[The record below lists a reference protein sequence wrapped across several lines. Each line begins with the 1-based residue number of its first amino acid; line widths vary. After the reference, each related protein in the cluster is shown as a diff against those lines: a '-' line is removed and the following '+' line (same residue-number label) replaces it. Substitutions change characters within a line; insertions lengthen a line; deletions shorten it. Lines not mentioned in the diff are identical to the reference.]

1 MKSRNADSTESERKL
16 APETERDDQHGRT
29 VGEAASDA
37 ARSAAETARRTV
49 AAGKLAAGVAARKV
63 GQTGK
68 QATNVGRRL
77 ATQGAKKVGKTRK
90 RTAKASRKP
99 ALIAI
104 TELSEELKRA
114 YLETLVWLTFQDDR
128 HIDHRE
134 VSELHLL
141 MVRLRCDAT
150 TRQAVRDAIAHP
162 ANLDPE
168 KLVGRALELARDE
181 AQLRDVDCETPSEAE
196 ATNARLSRAEAEQ
209 KAVGLSLLR
218 EAIWLRLS
226 TSAEGTWP
234 GRSLRLAT
242 PLRDDPGIGK
252 LAELVGLGAK
262 QLAVLERDCR
272 ADQKL
277 LEERLDDRQIKKRAK
292 KIAKDLAS
300 IAPGMG
306 LPVTAVYLSG
316 SVTGL
321 SAAGMTSG
329 LAALGFGGVLGA
341 SAMAT
346 GVGVVLVGGVAV
358 FQGSRWLLNRGARGR
373 SELRKAMLQDI
384 LQNHQRALAN
394 LAEDIGI
401 QAEKLVR
408 LTEDVEVNQRR
419 LARHAREIT
428 LFRSAIGGLRARESQ
443 LEAELQREREKPPPD
458 APSEQAAESSTEAA
472 DRPAGDDRNGGSE
485 D

>member
-1 MKSRNADSTESERKL
+1 
-16 APETERDDQHGRT
+16 
-29 VGEAASDA
+29 
-37 ARSAAETARRTV
+37 
-49 AAGKLAAGVAARKV
+49 
-63 GQTGK
+63 
-68 QATNVGRRL
+68 
-77 ATQGAKKVGKTRK
+77 
-90 RTAKASRKP
+90 
-99 ALIAI
+99 
-104 TELSEELKRA
+104 
-114 YLETLVWLTFQDDR
+114 
-128 HIDHRE
+128 
-134 VSELHLL
+134 
-141 MVRLRCDAT
+141 MVRLRCDAN

-162 ANLDPE
+162 ASLDPE
-168 KLVGRALELARDE
+168 KLVRRALELARDE
-181 AQLRDVDCETPSEAE
+181 ARRRDVDCEAPSEAE

-209 KAVGLSLLR
+209 KAVSLSLLR

-234 GRSLRLAT
+234 NRSLRLAT
-242 PLRDDPGIGK
+242 PLWDDTGIGK
-252 LAELVGLGAK
+252 LAELVGMGAK
-262 QLAVLERDCR
+262 QLAVVERDCR
-272 ADQKL
+272 AEQKL
-277 LEERLDDRQIKKRAK
+277 LDERLDDRQIKKRAK

-329 LAALGFGGVLGA
+329 LAALGLGGVLGA

-346 GVGVVLVGGVAV
+346 GVGVVVVGGVAV

-373 SELRKAMLQDI
+373 SELRKAMLQEI

-401 QAEKLVR
+401 QAAKLVR
-408 LTEDVEVNQRR
+408 LTEGVEVNQLR

-428 LFRSAIGGLRARESQ
+428 LFRGAIGGLRARESQ
-443 LEAELQREREKPPPD
+443 LEAELQREREKPPPN
-458 APSEQAAESSTEAA
+458 ASSEREAESSTEAA
-472 DRPAGDDRNGGSE
+472 DRPAGDDRDGSE